1 MNQKTKVIGEGVN
14 GLFPLVFS
22 RYSYNGSLNSPICF
36 ESFAEFTAFLKTLA
50 GFYSVYRAGDRVLI
64 DKYVVNA
71 GMFTVFQSN
80 PIRR

>member
-14 GLFPLVFS
+14 ELFPLVFS
-22 RYSYNGSLNSPICF
+22 RCSYDGSLNSPIRF
-36 ESFAEFTAFLKTLA
+36 ESFTEFTAFLKTFA
-50 GFYSVYRAGDRVLI
+50 GFYSVYRVGERVLI
-64 DKYVVNA
+64 DKDVVNA